1 MNNRELDTMTQ
12 EEPIW
17 SEQHPLEVWVKE
29 DFILPEFRPVPLLMH
44 TTPPDTEPELAF
56 WNLLREKLRGIV
68 HIHKFNDLKDAGSIV
83 VTPNNIAN
91 YIVSTRKW
99 SSVYNF
105 NRNALASGRTVISF
119 TAGVEYKP
127 QPREIVFAVSAYR
140 CKTEKS
146 IIMPNWLY
154 DFGTKVS
161 PIPKP
166 SVPTV
171 GFVGNTRYPGKLNSL
186 LHYLPIPDSITRWM
200 ASSLF
205 VNRNLDQRVRQHVA
219 ARVRQKVVN
228 EARRAKNLELSLIE
242 RTGNYFSLAKE
253 EKERQR
259 AEYIKNL
266 KDNAY
271 KLVMRGDENANY
283 QVLEVMSAGHIP
295 IIIDTN
301 QQFPDLGDLKWEDFS
316 VIVPYSQLYRIGE
329 IVQKFHDSMS
339 DEEFRQACMKSRAA
353 FEYLLPHN
361 FILRTLNN
369 KLNNLLSIQD

>member
-12 EEPIW
+12 EESIW

-44 TTPPDTEPELAF
+44 STPPDTDPELFF

-83 VTPNNIAN
+83 VTPISILD
-91 YIVSTRKW
+91 YIISTSKW

-119 TAGVEYKP
+119 TAGGEYNP
-127 QPREIVFAVSAYR
+127 QQGEIVFAASTYR
-140 CKTEKS
+140 CKTEKAVAT
-146 IIMPNWLY
+146 PLWLY
-154 DFGTKVS
+154 DIGTRVK
-161 PIPKP
+161 PIQKP

-171 GFVGNTRYPGKLNSL
+171 SFVGNTGYPGKVNSVL
-186 LHYLPIPDSITRWM
+186 RYLPIPDSTVAWM

-205 VNRNLDQRVRQHVA
+205 VNRNLALRMRRVIA
-219 ARVRQKVVN
+219 ARVRQKVIN
-228 EARRAKNLELSLIE
+228 ETRNALNLKTSFIE
-242 RTGNYFSLAKE
+242 RKGDYFILPE
-253 EKERQR
+253 EVKKRQR
-259 AEYIKNL
+259 AEYIQKL
-266 KDNAY
+266 QDNAY
-271 KLVMRGDENANY
+271 RLVMRGDDNGNFQTWET
-283 QVLEVMSAGHIP
+283 MSAGRIP

-301 QQFPDLGDLKWEDFS
+301 QQFPDLGDLRWEDFS
-316 VIVPYSQLYRIGE
+316 VIVPYSEVYRIGE

-361 FILRTLNN
+361 FILRTLND
-369 KLNNLLSIQD
+369 KLNNPLSIQD